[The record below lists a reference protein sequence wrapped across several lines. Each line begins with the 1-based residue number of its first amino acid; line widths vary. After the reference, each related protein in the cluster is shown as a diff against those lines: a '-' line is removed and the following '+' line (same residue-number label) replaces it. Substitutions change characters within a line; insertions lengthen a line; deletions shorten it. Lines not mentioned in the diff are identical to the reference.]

1 MTIIFT
7 NHAKL
12 RQKQR
17 NVSSQE
23 ILKTL
28 KHPDISSEDVQGNP
42 LVGKKFNRHALIV
55 VYKKAKEKR
64 IIVITVYKTN
74 SNRLKKIKPVIKGKL

>member
-1 MTIIFT
+1 
-7 NHAKL
+7 
-12 RQKQR
+12 
-17 NVSSQE
+17 
-23 ILKTL
+23 
-28 KHPDISSEDVQGNP
+28 
-42 LVGKKFNRHALIV
+42 LVGKKLNRHALIV